1 MTTAAV
7 ATTTTETAYAWWQ
20 RARAQQPMLAP
31 THPAAAA
38 RAFGQQLATG
48 GWGGDCPT
56 TSSRRRRRLP
66 VGQPLVQVTGPVVAT
81 TATLVTLA
89 VRYVVQT
96 RPSLFD
102 GQRSTTTGS
111 TSAAMLPQVFLM
123 DASWEISVPQI
134 RRILRATLLRDYDA
148 AAVDGAA
155 SPPPPDDQADHDVR
169 LARDTECCLSRIH
182 MAHADAVDT
191 LPLVASSLATHV
203 ATHSRS
209 HPTLV
214 LWNTTA
220 NEDEDDPQEPAARR
234 EVQRQF
240 LRLADQYEFLLV
252 VAVATFSGPSSTWPP
267 LQATR
272 PKGVWDDR
280 VTQRIR
286 LAAAPPGAAHAYTAQ
301 TFGSSGETPAV
312 LPVSLTAV
320 GVRFG

>member
-7 ATTTTETAYAWWQ
+7 AKTTTETAYAWWQ

-38 RAFGQQLATG
+38 RAFGQQLASG
-48 GWGGDCPT
+48 GWGGDRPTT
-56 TSSRRRRRLP
+56 TSSRRRRRRAT
-66 VGQPLVQVTGPVVAT
+66 GQPLVQVTGPVVAT

-111 TSAAMLPQVFLM
+111 TNAAMLPQVFLM
-123 DASWEISVPQI
+123 DASWEISMPQI

-148 AAVDGAA
+148 VAVDGVA
-155 SPPPPDDQADHDVR
+155 SPPPPAADDHDVR

-220 NEDEDDPQEPAARR
+220 HEDDYDPQEPAARR

-252 VAVATFSGPSSTWPP
+252 VAVATFWGPSTWPP
-267 LQATR
+267 PQATR

-301 TFGSSGETPAV
+301 TSGSSGETAAV

>member
-48 GWGGDCPT
+48 GWGGDRPT
-56 TSSRRRRRLP
+56 TTTSSSRRRRR
-66 VGQPLVQVTGPVVAT
+66 VTGQPLVEVTGPVVAT

-96 RPSLFD
+96 RPSLFAD
-102 GQRSTTTGS
+102 AGQQSS
-111 TSAAMLPQVFLM
+111 TSAAAMLPQVFLM
-123 DASWEISVPQI
+123 DASWEISMSQI

-155 SPPPPDDQADHDVR
+155 SPPPPPDDHDVR

-220 NEDEDDPQEPAARR
+220 GEDEDDPQEPAARR

-252 VAVATFSGPSSTWPP
+252 VAAATFSGPSSSWPP
-267 LQATR
+267 PQATR

-286 LAAAPPGAAHAYTAQ
+286 LAAAPPGAVHAYTAQ
-301 TFGSSGETPAV
+301 TSGSSGETPAV
-312 LPVSLTAV
+312 LSVSLTAV